1 MDVTVRKHYA
11 IRRRIVSQFAASA
24 VLAGRSAIAVGIQPN
39 DSPEYYLTEAESSAI
54 AVEFSRVMDLEM
66 TAEGKVVSTPIEQGS
81 FASYNKVASPTGIR
95 ATLAVEGE
103 LGDLQSVV
111 DRLFEL
117 KDGTELVNF
126 VTPVREFQKYTLEK
140 FSYQQAAEKGVNV
153 LYVEINLSEIKEV
166 EPQYTDAK
174 APAPITPK
182 GAKNPANAS
191 TVDKGKQQVRESKA
205 FIGNGR
211 QKVVRQPAQ
220 G

>member
-1 MDVTVRKHYA
+1 M
-11 IRRRIVSQFAASA
+11 SQFAASA
-24 VLAGRSAIAVGIQPN
+24 VLAGRAAIAVGIQPN

-111 DRLFEL
+111 ERLFEL
-117 KDGTELVNF
+117 IDGTELVNF

-166 EPQYTDAK
+166 EPQYTDTK
-174 APAPITPK
+174 APPISQK

-191 TVDKGKQQVRESKA
+191 TIDKGRQQTKQLESKA

-220 G
+220 GQ